1 MKNKMKTGCV
11 SNYCWL
17 VSIPARASTSG
28 RYIHRPLRP
37 NSNYNL
43 ECIRKSSLIFFAVS
57 LLIMV
62 TACNNANNNKTI
74 PAVKKDSVVKIP
86 IKKEERITARKAPI
100 INITDT
106 VSIKHFVL
114 CIKDSA
120 ASSERIAVKLA
131 AIYGTK
137 LPAIIKKN
145 KLKIT
150 GVPMA
155 WYKSQKAPYFFEAGF
170 PVDKKLAKLPPGVT
184 IKQTGTDSVVVAHF
198 YGPYDLTGQAYLAL
212 QDWLKDHNKKMI
224 QPAYEMYIDDAKEK
238 DGKLKDP
245 YKVQTDIVFTWR

>member
-1 MKNKMKTGCV
+1 MKYKMKTGCV
-11 SNYCWL
+11 PNCCWL
-17 VSIPARASTSG
+17 VRTPAWASTSG
-28 RYIHRPLRP
+28 TFINPPLG
-37 NSNYNL
+37 SKSSYNL
-43 ECIRKSSLIFFAVS
+43 ECTRKSFRIFFAVS

-62 TACNNANNNKTI
+62 TACNNANNNKTTQ
-74 PAVKKDSVVKIP
+74 AEKKDSVVKIP
-86 IKKEERITARKAPI
+86 IKKEERITAKKAPI

-106 VSIKHFVL
+106 LSIKHFVL

-120 ASSERIAVKLA
+120 ASSERIAIKLA
-131 AIYGTK
+131 AIYGAK

-170 PVDKKLAKLPPGVT
+170 PVDKKPAKLPPGVT

-198 YGPYDLTGQAYLAL
+198 YGPYDLTGQAYTAL